1 MKEMTIEVFGK
12 EYQAKTSSFKKKLET
27 ELNFYVAWNTDEIP
41 FPEDLEP
48 GKAVEEIFL
57 ALQEALVEENKL
69 EEDWVFFLEPTSSTS
84 YFLTGLKKEQ
94 LPPEVAANP
103 IRYWYDHTDDVWRT
117 HY

>member
-1 MKEMTIEVFGK
+1 MKELKIEVFGQ
-12 EYQAKTSSFKKKLET
+12 EYRAKTSSFRKKLDK
-27 ELNFYVAWNTDEIP
+27 LINFHVAWNTDEIEIP
-41 FPEDLEP
+41 DDLES

-57 ALQEALVEENKL
+57 ALQEALVEENKVG
-69 EEDWVFFLEPTSSTS
+69 EDWVFFPEPTSSTS
-84 YFLTGLKKEQ
+84 YFLTGLKKDQ